1 MLPLLLYPEDL
12 FLIDLEAFEA
22 ISPTLQAA
30 SIVIWRIRRLVLVK
44 HVRQGNPTR
53 VWGTRGL
60 SSLQENRILTWIPER
75 LRIGREA

>member
-30 SIVIWRIRRLVLVK
+30 SIVI
-44 HVRQGNPTR
+44 
-53 VWGTRGL
+53 
-60 SSLQENRILTWIPER
+60 
-75 LRIGREA
+75 